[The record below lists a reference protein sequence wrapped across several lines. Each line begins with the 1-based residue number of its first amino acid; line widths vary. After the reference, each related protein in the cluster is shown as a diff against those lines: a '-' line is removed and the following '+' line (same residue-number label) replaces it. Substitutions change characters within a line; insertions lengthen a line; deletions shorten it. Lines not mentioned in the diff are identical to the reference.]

1 MTLGDFFRV
10 LEQDAMELLAFAQ
23 AMHDPATSDRFV
35 LELGQ
40 ALGDDAFVAEVWE
53 EFGGRSL
60 PPSEPEAAAKAR
72 LDLPLHEG
80 GEPLVELLEAAPMDE
95 PARRRDRLEERAALF
110 EQLEQAADRARF
122 SPAEHELWRMRLEG
136 YSLSHAAQI
145 GGWAEGTVHS
155 MWSRMLAKLRT
166 PGL

>member
-122 SPAEHELWRMRLEG
+122 SPAEHELCPMQRKSVAGPRARFTPCGLGCWPSCERR
-136 YSLSHAAQI
+136 ACN
-145 GGWAEGTVHS
+145 
-155 MWSRMLAKLRT
+155 T
-166 PGL
+166 PGPTY